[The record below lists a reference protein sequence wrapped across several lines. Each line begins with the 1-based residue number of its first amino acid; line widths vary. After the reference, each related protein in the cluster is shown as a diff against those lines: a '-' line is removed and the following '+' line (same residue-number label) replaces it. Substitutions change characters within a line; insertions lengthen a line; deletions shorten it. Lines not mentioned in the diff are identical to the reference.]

1 MFSAAARHRG
11 GYILRPDLLDIGLR
25 DRDIRD
31 GLRSGLL
38 VRLRVGTQRATQVWQ
53 LPPQYRVEAG
63 PAFFGDLK
71 VLLGPAC
78 LEG

>member
-1 MFSAAARHRG
+1 MLRSHRG
-11 GYILRPDLLDIGLR
+11 D
-25 DRDIRD
+25 
-31 GLRSGLL
+31 SE